1 MFYKLNYHKIFP
13 EKQFNDDN
21 PDDPVMVDPEDCF
34 YAEDEHSQDGSDDE
48 EVDVLRLLNE
58 VLDVEKLTEED
69 KHVLDE
75 YCIIIGKFK
84 SISSTSCK
92 CLILKNLSVAI
103 KVLTSLEKLH
113 PMSSELQSAINRSV
127 KNMGDKIKEL
137 RENLKNKESCNHQVN
152 ELNLFFKNL
161 IDKKDLD
168 PEEAIKYIN
177 QQRQIIQNEIQ
188 KITVAPAEKGKWLNW
203 SDDVYLEEKL
213 FPALFPYGIGGY
225 LSSNIMRGSILGF
238 SNYVKSRLL
247 SVDEKFRKDP
257 YYVFFLLLV
266 KEMIEMIRSE
276 RTFFRKATRVP
287 NLTAAAL
294 KDISKE
300 HIFRFNGAFSAFKNN
315 RGTAMYFQDV
325 KKRAMAFIRQK
336 GAPTLFCTFSCAE
349 FQWNEMIKSIYETV
363 KGTKVSLQFIED
375 QDSSWKNKLVS
386 ENVVQSTLHFNKRTE
401 KLMSLL
407 SQSFPC
413 KFNDVQYHLDSYFY
427 RVEFQVRDFFPRII
441 NLDNNF
447 FRPEVLPIC
456 MQCFG
461 YVEKMEKLLHHFVKT
476 I

>member
-1 MFYKLNYHKIFP
+1 MLLSLFFT

-34 YAEDEHSQDGSDDE
+34 YVEDEHSPDANDDDG
-48 EVDVLRLLNE
+48 VDVLCSLNE
-58 VLDVEKLTEED
+58 VLDIEELSEDD
-69 KHVLDE
+69 KQVLDE
-75 YCIIIGKFK
+75 YCIIISKFK
-84 SISSTSCK
+84 SIPSTSCK
-92 CLILKNLSVAI
+92 CSILKNLSIAI
-103 KVLTSLEKLH
+103 KVSASLGKLNPTSLELK
-113 PMSSELQSAINRSV
+113 SAINRSF
-127 KNMGDKIKEL
+127 NNIGDKIKEL
-137 RENLKNKESCNHQVN
+137 REKLKSKESCNHQVN
-152 ELNLFFKNL
+152 ELSLIFNNL

-168 PEEAIKYIN
+168 PEVAVKYIN
-177 QQRQIIQNEIQ
+177 QQRQIIHNEIQ
-188 KITVAPAEKGKWLNW
+188 KITVAPGERGKWLNW
-203 SDDVYLEEKL
+203 SDDIYLEEKL

-225 LSSNIMRGSILGF
+225 LSSNVMRGNVMGF

-266 KEMIEMIRSE
+266 KEMTEMIRSE
-276 RTFFRKATRVP
+276 RTFFRKAARVP

-300 HIFRFNGAFSAFKNN
+300 HIFRFNGAFSALKNN
-315 RGTAMYFQDV
+315 RGTAMYFHDV

-363 KGTKVSLQFIED
+363 KGIKVSLQFIED
-375 QDSSWKNKLVS
+375 QDNSWKNKLVS

-413 KFNDVQYHLDSYFY
+413 KFNDVQYHLESYFY
-427 RVEFQVRDFFPRII
+427 RVDFQVS
-441 NLDNNF
+441 
-447 FRPEVLPIC
+447 
-456 MQCFG
+456 
-461 YVEKMEKLLHHFVKT
+461 
-476 I
+476 